1 MQADV
6 SELEF
11 GLVFDA
17 LEVGIVV
24 LDRDGCII
32 GWNQWMA
39 RITGCSNQSAVGQNL
54 FDIFPESRNSRLAAV
69 IEDAFQ
75 AGSSSILTHSLNTLL
90 PLRDPTGQQ
99 LLHNI
104 IVRPVT
110 LGKAVHCLL
119 QINDVTV
126 SVTRE
131 RVLRERQ
138 NARYHAIVDTAPD
151 AIITTRLDGTIE
163 WSNGAAGRAFGYSPS
178 ELLGRNI
185 NILLERDDSL
195 SLIFT
200 GGDTDSE
207 DRPNFLQVIGRRRHG
222 GTAHFGVSYGR
233 WSADDRVFVTTMWR
247 DISERI
253 ASDTALR
260 ESEERLRAL
269 LEAVPQLVWTA
280 GPDGLFDYFNPQWQ
294 TYTGAPAEE
303 HFGSGWLNAVHES
316 DRGRVETEWKSTL
329 ARGDVFDVDARLG
342 RSDASHRWFKLRA
355 IPLRVP
361 GETITRWLGT
371 ATDITDLVA
380 AQNSLLRN
388 TEELEVRVLERT
400 REREEALGQL
410 FESQKVEAIGRLTGG
425 VAHDF
430 NNLLAV
436 ILGSLTL
443 LKKGLTV
450 DPRTSRLLEGAI
462 QGAERGATLTR
473 RLLAFARRQDLR
485 LEAVEIQ
492 QLIPEMVDFL
502 RQSAGP
508 NISIKIDIPADIHAV
523 RIDSNQLELAL
534 MNLVVNAR
542 DAMPKGGSVTI
553 ACRNESGADARNR
566 PIILPPGDYIRVS
579 IVDTGEGMNETTLMK
594 ATEPFFTTKG
604 IGKGTGLG
612 LPMVQGLTAQAGGGM
627 HISSRLGKGTVVTMW
642 LPRARKEDVPQTPVY
657 PMERSQE
664 ASGPSLR
671 VLLVDDDIL
680 VSMSTADMLM
690 DLGHSVSEATSGA
703 EALQFLESDRHFD
716 VVVTDYAMPGMSGL
730 DLAMKIKTIRP
741 GLPIILATG
750 YAELPVH
757 TTLEFP
763 RLGKPYTQQ
772 GLAKALAIALK
783 AREFEDHGQAF
794 PDTIE
799 QTS

>member
-1 MQADV
+1 MQNDV
-6 SELEF
+6 TQLEF

-17 LEVGIVV
+17 LEIGVVV
-24 LDRDGCII
+24 LDRDGRII
-32 GWNQWMA
+32 GWNQWMT
-39 RITGCSNQSAVGQNL
+39 RTTGCSDQSALGQNL
-54 FDIFPESRNSRLAAV
+54 FDVFPQSRNSRLATV
-69 IEDAFQ
+69 IEDAFR
-75 AGSSSILTHSLNTLL
+75 AGSSSILTHSLNVLL
-90 PLRDPTGQQ
+90 PLRDPSGQQ

-104 IVRPVT
+104 IIRPVT
-110 LGKAVHCLL
+110 LGKTVHCVL

-138 NARYHAIVDTAPD
+138 NARYHAIVDSAPD

-163 WSNGAAGRAFGYSPS
+163 WLNGTAGRVFGYSPS

-185 NILLERDDSL
+185 DILLERDDSL
-195 SLIFT
+195 SLVFS
-200 GGDTDSE
+200 GGATDSE
-207 DRPNFLQVIGRRRHG
+207 NRLNALQVVGRRKNG
-222 GTAHFGVSYGR
+222 ETAHFGVSYGR
-233 WSADDRVFVTTMWR
+233 WSAEDRVFVTTMWR

-253 ASDTALR
+253 ASETALR
-260 ESEERLRAL
+260 DSEGRLRAL

-294 TYTGAPAEE
+294 TYTGVPAEE

-316 DRGRVETEWKSTL
+316 DRDRVQTEWKSSVASGTTL
-329 ARGDVFDVDARLG
+329 DIDTRLC
-342 RSDASHRWFKLRA
+342 RLDRSHRWFKLRA
-355 IPLRVP
+355 IPLRLA
-361 GETITRWLGT
+361 GETVKRWFGT
-371 ATDITDLVA
+371 ATDITDLVD
-380 AQNSLLRN
+380 AQDSLLRN
-388 TEELEVRVLERT
+388 KEELELRVIERT

-443 LKKGLTV
+443 LKKGIPV

-492 QLIPEMVDFL
+492 QLVPEMVDFL

-508 NISIKIDIPADIHAV
+508 NISIKVDVPSDTHAV

-553 ACRNESGADARNR
+553 ACRNEAEEDAKDR
-566 PIILPPGDYIRVS
+566 PIILPPGDYVRISVA
-579 IVDTGEGMNETTLMK
+579 DTGEGMSETTLIK

-612 LPMVQGLTAQAGGGM
+612 LPMVHGLTAQAGGGM

-642 LPRARKEDVPQTPVY
+642 LPRARKEDIAQGPVY
-657 PMERSQE
+657 QMERRHE
-664 ASGPSLR
+664 TSGHSLR
-671 VLLVDDDIL
+671 VLLVDDDVL

-690 DLGHSVSEATSGA
+690 DLGHSVSEATSGTD
-703 EALQFLESDRHFD
+703 ALQLLESDRQFD

-730 DLAMKIKTIRP
+730 DLAMKIRTIRP
-741 GLPIILATG
+741 GLPIVLATG

-763 RLGKPYTQQ
+763 RLEKPYTQQ
-772 GLAKALAIALK
+772 GLAKALVIALK
-783 AREFEDHGQAF
+783 TRELKDQDQVF
-794 PDTIE
+794 
-799 QTS
+799 S